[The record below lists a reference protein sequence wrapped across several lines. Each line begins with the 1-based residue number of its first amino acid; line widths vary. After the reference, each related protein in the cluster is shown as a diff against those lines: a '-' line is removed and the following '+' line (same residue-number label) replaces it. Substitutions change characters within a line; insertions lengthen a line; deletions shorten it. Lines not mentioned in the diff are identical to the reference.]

1 MKKFTKYS
9 IGIGSGFLILGL
21 VGGFAAST
29 STTTLNL
36 PMNPVALSATSM
48 KAPSTAEWGTLGLSS
63 AQGLASKLVLTYSSL
78 THKVRGSF
86 IAGGK
91 RSAFIADEVTS
102 FTANTSHGAVIN
114 LNVQGSLDWGHR
126 TTPVL
131 LAAEFIPG
139 TDKMQGTLTIEGL
152 SSPAHLP
159 LGTPFITPAM
169 AQQINQAA
177 TTH

>member
-9 IGIGSGFLILGL
+9 IGIGSGLLILGL
-21 VGGFAAST
+21 TGGFAAT
-29 STTTLNL
+29 TNTTTLNL
-36 PMNPVALSATSM
+36 PTNPAALAATSM
-48 KAPSTAEWGTLGLSS
+48 TAPSAAEWGTLGLTSS
-63 AQGLASKLVLTYSSL
+63 QGLASKLALTYSSL
-78 THKVRGSF
+78 THTVHGSF

-91 RSAFIADEVTS
+91 QSAFIADHVAS
-102 FTANTSHGAVIN
+102 FTANTSHGTVVN
-114 LNVQGSLDWGHR
+114 LNVQGSLEWGHK
-126 TTPVL
+126 TIPVL

-169 AQQINQAA
+169 AQQINQASA
-177 TTH
+177 IH